1 MTGPAARPSSRTA
14 ALCAPRDT
22 DNRTQVEAK
31 TMDHGRLK
39 TMMLALALS
48 LGLGG
53 LGGLGG
59 SAQAAPT
66 AEKKPVA
73 AAPAPAG
80 GIPGLDTSKMTPT
93 ELKGLQELVE
103 KFPSPCGKPHSL
115 LVSLRSDTKCKRS
128 VYAAR
133 YLQRLLTNGFL
144 PSEAEEKYRERYL
157 NKTPVKID
165 TADAPVRGNPKAPIT
180 IVEFSD
186 FECPA
191 CKAAEPVLKKILDTN
206 ADVKLVFL
214 NFPLPMHQYAA
225 TAAAASIAAGKQGK
239 FWAYHDKL
247 FENQGHL
254 TMADLI
260 AYARELKL
268 DVSRFQADLE
278 GAKARVSKE
287 RALGEELKLTGTPS
301 IFINGRP
308 YTDPRTV
315 EAMGAWLDEER
326 GK

>member
-1 MTGPAARPSSRTA
+1 MA
-14 ALCAPRDT
+14 
-22 DNRTQVEAK
+22 DNCTQVEAK

-39 TMMLALALS
+39 RIMLALS
-48 LGLGG
+48 LSLSLSAGM
-53 LGGLGG
+53 
-59 SAQAAPT
+59 AQAAPD
-66 AEKKPVA
+66 KKPVA
-73 AAPAPAG
+73 APAAAAPAAAAP
-80 GIPGLDTSKMTPT
+80 IPGIDTSKMTPT
-93 ELKGLQELVE
+93 ELKGMLELSE
-103 KFPSPCGKPHSL
+103 KFPSVCGKPHSL
-115 LVSLRSDTKCKRS
+115 LVSLRTDPKCKRS
-128 VYAAR
+128 GYAAR

-144 PSEAEEKYRERYL
+144 QSEAEEKYRERYL
-157 NKTPVKID
+157 NKAVAKID

-186 FECPA
+186 FECPV
-191 CKAAEPVLKKILDTN
+191 CKSAEPVLKKVLESN

-225 TAAAASIAAGKQGK
+225 TAAAASVAAGRQGK

-247 FENQGHL
+247 FENQGRL

-260 AYARELKL
+260 AYAQELKL

-287 RALGEELKLTGTPS
+287 RAMGEELKLTGTPS
-301 IFINGRP
+301 LFINGRP
-308 YTDPRTV
+308 YTDPRTP
-315 EAMGAWLDEER
+315 EAINAWLDEER